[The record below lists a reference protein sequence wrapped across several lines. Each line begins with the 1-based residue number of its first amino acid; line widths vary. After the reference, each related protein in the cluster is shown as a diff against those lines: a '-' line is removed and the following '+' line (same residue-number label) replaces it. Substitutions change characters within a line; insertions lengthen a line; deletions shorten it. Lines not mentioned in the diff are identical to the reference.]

1 MDIFMYD
8 ICMYIIMQVRKK
20 KVIKSK
26 NINHY
31 KNDFIFEINNT
42 TSSPSII

>member
-1 MDIFMYD
+1 
-8 ICMYIIMQVRKK
+8 MQVRKK

-31 KNDFIFEINNT
+31 KNDFIFEISNT
-42 TSSPSII
+42 NPYRSII